1 MKMKKLQFYIIIFCT
16 LAIVQNCAP
25 KDDVNGIFTGK
36 SWKMT
41 NIFKCRNLN
50 DDGTP
55 LLTQE
60 ELIQAKEKGHF
71 QVFFEEKTFSGI
83 ATNAKFSGIWEAN
96 NKDNSFNVKITQ
108 INENEKTELGKRFI
122 NFISSSK
129 YYLGDYMSL
138 KIFDDKKGEYILF
151 RIEE

>member
-1 MKMKKLQFYIIIFCT
+1 MKQFKLYFT
-16 LAIVQNCAP
+16 LLSFLALIHACAP
-25 KDDVNGIFTGK
+25 QDDLNGIFTNK

-41 NIFKCRNLN
+41 NIFKCKNLN

-55 LLTQE
+55 QLTQE

-71 QVFFEEKTFSGI
+71 NIFFEEKTFKGT
-83 ATNAKFSGIWEAN
+83 ATNATFSGIWEASDKN
-96 NKDNSFNVKITQ
+96 NTFSTQ
-108 INENEKTELGKRFI
+108 ITNVSGTEKSELGKRFI
-122 NFISSSK
+122 NFISNGR

-138 KIFDDKKGEYILF
+138 KIFDEKKGEYILF